1 MQPSQL
7 TNYQSGLIT
16 PSAVSESQMPME
28 AVSESINLNFD
39 RIGSVSLRE
48 GTTILGNNLSGS
60 LLGLYEFRDSGA
72 GTNNQII
79 AVKGT
84 AVYYLSSGTWTSK
97 RTVTTGLKS
106 RFATFLDFIFMVNGT
121 DATAIWDGN
130 PSNSFL
136 TTGNASG
143 APIGKFIENY
153 RSRMWIAGNATYP
166 DRIYYSS
173 IPSAESTPV
182 ITWSTDVATGDWI
195 DISPQDG
202 ENITALKRD
211 KNALLVFK
219 QNHIYRVYSTSQ
231 TDPDPKIS
239 VGTYSQESVVD
250 AKDGVYFFH
259 PTGIYRYQEGG
270 VLDIS
275 QPIIDFI
282 KNIPAS
288 QYENVCG
295 WQDGNHIYWSLGDIT
310 ENGITHTNVVIRY
323 TISSQCWTTYS
334 YPTKFVV
341 SSPYN
346 DGTTLYYLVGDSSGN
361 VLKTNTG
368 NTDNGT
374 PITYSLITRPY
385 TIDGLFSST
394 KLITKLSAI
403 HTGAE
408 GSLLSSRVD
417 GDNANKWS
425 PISQVGKSCEPLRC
439 NIRGHKIWFR
449 LSGSSVGEPFVYQ
462 GLEILESDSQLV
474 N

>member
-1 MQPSQL
+1 MDISQL
-7 TNYQSGLIT
+7 TNLQSGLIT

-48 GTTILGNNLSGS
+48 GTTLLGNNLGGT
-60 LLGLYEFRDSGA
+60 LLGLYEFRDSSGSNSQLISVV
-72 GTNNQII
+72 GT
-79 AVKGT
+79 K
-84 AVYYLSSGTWTSK
+84 VYYLSGGTWTEI
-97 RTVTTGLKS
+97 RTVTTGQKA
-106 RFATFLDFIFMVNGT
+106 RFSTFLNNVFMVNGADQT
-121 DATAIWDGN
+121 VTWDGN
-130 PSNSFL
+130 PINLFT
-136 TTGNASG
+136 TTGNSNQSPSA
-143 APIGKFIENY
+143 KYIENY
-153 RSRMWIAGNATYP
+153 RSRMWVAGNVTYP

-173 IPSAESTPV
+173 IPSAEAIPA
-182 ITWSTDVATGDWI
+182 ITWDTDNTTGDWI

-310 ENGITHTNVVIRY
+310 ENGITHTNIVIRY
-323 TISSQCWTTYS
+323 TISSQVWTTYS

-346 DGTTLYYLVGDSSGN
+346 DGTTLYYLAGDSSGN
-361 VLKTNTG
+361 VLKMNTG

-374 PITYSLITRPY
+374 AITYSLITRPY
-385 TIDGLFSST
+385 TLDGIFSST

-403 HTGAE
+403 HVGAE

-417 GDNANKWS
+417 SDNINKWS

-449 LSGSSVGEPFVYQ
+449 LSGSSVGEPFVWS
-462 GLEILESDSQLV
+462 GLELLENNSEIIG
-474 N
+474 